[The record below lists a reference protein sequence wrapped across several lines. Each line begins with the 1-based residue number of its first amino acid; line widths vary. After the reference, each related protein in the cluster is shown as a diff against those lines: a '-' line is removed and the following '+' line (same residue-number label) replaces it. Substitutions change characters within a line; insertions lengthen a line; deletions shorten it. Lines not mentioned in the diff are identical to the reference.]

1 MSLSQLWLSP
11 ACSLA
16 QAAVSGC
23 GDAYAAGVGVSIA
36 NLAAVGPDG
45 LVDVLS
51 SAFGG
56 AVSVSQ
62 TIGDAAAV
70 SQGIAI
76 AFASELPSE
85 LTCRAL
91 FMAVCRTDCVQ
102 HESEWRA
109 LRPAACR
116 SCACQRSHCNDTLFT
131 ACSAG
136 SSQCWV
142 VPHTVCNLSQV
153 TYRQQSSLQTLHTPS
168 RKSPALRAAHEPQQ
182 FRFPSTTA

>member
-1 MSLSQLWLSP
+1 M
-11 ACSLA
+11 
-16 QAAVSGC
+16 SGC

-51 SAFGG
+51 NAFGG

-85 LTCRAL
+85 LTGRAL
-91 FMAVCRTDCVQ
+91 FMAVYRTDRVPHKRRWCALVCCLQ
-102 HESEWRA
+102 VVCLPTFALQWYFLYRMLSRLESV
-109 LRPAACR
+109 LGRP
-116 SCACQRSHCNDTLFT
+116 SHCLQP
-131 ACSAG
+131 A
-136 SSQCWV
+136 
-142 VPHTVCNLSQV
+142 LSQV
-153 TYRQQSSLQTLHTPS
+153 TYRRTSSSQTLHTPS
-168 RKSPALRAAHEPQQ
+168 RKSPALLVANEPQRCRLP
-182 FRFPSTTA
+182 FTMA